1 LLHGRYVKKSDKVAP
16 SKKGRSG
23 LVQMSPLTQDII
35 MQLNHLHLSVSDV
48 SACAG
53 IFARHLGFELVE
65 ASANGG
71 FAVLSNSDGFVLVLM
86 RHAKEIE
93 PQQAYPAQF
102 HVGFLLSEEQRV
114 TALHASMEADGLH
127 VSDLEF
133 SRGAR
138 RFYCRAS
145 GGILIEIGHRS

>member
-1 LLHGRYVKKSDKVAP
+1 
-16 SKKGRSG
+16 
-23 LVQMSPLTQDII
+23 

-48 SACAG
+48 PACSRV
-53 IFARHLGFELVE
+53 FARYFGFSQLE

-86 RHAKEIE
+86 RHAKHVDAEH
-93 PQQAYPAQF
+93 AYPPLF
-102 HVGFLLSEEQRV
+102 HIGFLIEDEARV
-114 TALHASMEADGLH
+114 VQSHAEITAAGLHASP
-127 VSDLEF
+127 LEF

-138 RFYCRAS
+138 RFYCRAP